1 MVLRS
6 QSVGEQDVADQQGA
20 FSRAEAPSPAAA
32 GEGASGVRAF
42 FSSFCFGLLLRHQ
55 VFVTPRTKFG
65 LISAI
70 FRKSLSYLSVS
81 SKNKTVQAPNSR
93 V

>member
-32 GEGASGVRAF
+32 GEGASGVRARGRRLCAMLPVDGKIAKQRYF
-42 FSSFCFGLLLRHQ
+42 
-55 VFVTPRTKFG
+55 KFG
-65 LISAI
+65 CAL
-70 FRKSLSYLSVS
+70 
-81 SKNKTVQAPNSR
+81 
-93 V
+93 

>member
-32 GEGASGVRAF
+32 GEGASGVRDATGF
-42 FSSFCFGLLLRHQ
+42 ALR
-55 VFVTPRTKFG
+55 
-65 LISAI
+65 
-70 FRKSLSYLSVS
+70 SLWMA
-81 SKNKTVQAPNSR
+81 K
-93 V
+93 

>member
-32 GEGASGVRAF
+32 GEGASGVRAGRPSALRRAPF
-42 FSSFCFGLLLRHQ
+42 AQHSSR
-55 VFVTPRTKFG
+55 
-65 LISAI
+65 LIS
-70 FRKSLSYLSVS
+70 R
-81 SKNKTVQAPNSR
+81 
-93 V
+93 

>member
-32 GEGASGVRAF
+32 GEGASGVRGEGPSA
-42 FSSFCFGLLLRHQ
+42 LRHAPFAQ
-55 VFVTPRTKFG
+55 RSSR
-65 LISAI
+65 LISG
-70 FRKSLSYLSVS
+70 
-81 SKNKTVQAPNSR
+81 
-93 V
+93 

>member
-32 GEGASGVRAF
+32 GEGASDVRGEGPSA
-42 FSSFCFGLLLRHQ
+42 LRHA
-55 VFVTPRTKFG
+55 PCGWHSSR
-65 LISAI
+65 LISG
-70 FRKSLSYLSVS
+70 
-81 SKNKTVQAPNSR
+81 
-93 V
+93 